1 MLQDFALGFIR
12 IHILYHAKVE
22 PIYGVWIMEELGRH
36 GYKLTPGTLYPILH
50 ELEEK
55 GFLRG
60 HSRIVRGKRRK
71 YYGITSE
78 GSRILEEVK
87 PKIRELVA
95 EVLE

>member
-1 MLQDFALGFIR
+1 
-12 IHILYHAKVE
+12 
-22 PIYGVWIMEELGRH
+22 MEELGRH

-55 GFLRG
+55 GFLKS
-60 HSRIVRGKRRK
+60 HTQIVQGKKRK
-71 YYGITSE
+71 YYEITPQ
-78 GSRILEEVK
+78 GSKVIEEVK